1 MKCGRKLD
9 LYVESTTRI
18 YGPANVA
25 VTRRVSGTPVVR
37 EAHSAEPQRTFPS
50 CKSKLLYQTADSLS
64 VSRQLLAFLTE
75 RIIRS
80 YQQHHI
86 PRGLF
91 FLPRLLYNLNMDK
104 KAPKTAIH
112 PNPFFHKRPPE
123 EQPKTALGFFLHL
136 QHTEASCGSRCIC
149 VPAFWKHP
157 AIVLVNLRD
166 PKDLRLEEPRATAR
180 RSMED
185 QEEDFGT
192 PVRFT
197 YHNLFGS
204 LWFGSRGLTGVCGKK
219 TLITKGVISTSRV
232 QACSKAVH
240 VDNSDSVLS

>member
-1 MKCGRKLD
+1 MVREHARVRPVMLEVPHVLFSGGHDKFVGGLGRVSFQCEMATDRVHSMKCGRKLD

-136 QHTEASCGSRCIC
+136 LRPPHHLFPQPHPTLSNTPKQAVARGAFVCRPSGSIRPSC
-149 VPAFWKHP
+149 W
-157 AIVLVNLRD
+157 
-166 PKDLRLEEPRATAR
+166 
-180 RSMED
+180 
-185 QEEDFGT
+185 
-192 PVRFT
+192 
-197 YHNLFGS
+197 
-204 LWFGSRGLTGVCGKK
+204 
-219 TLITKGVISTSRV
+219 
-232 QACSKAVH
+232 
-240 VDNSDSVLS
+240 